1 MSPGWKVPVN
11 TIFKSFP
18 ASPSLPTVVR
28 LIDKIKPLTS
38 VEEVSVCVGSTVGR
52 TPCKLDGASF
62 AVDSAVF
69 ALVRLFVVFTG
80 SELSVLLFIFSVLI
94 EFSAVLEVF
103 ESVFISSLVDLSVTF
118 VLTDV
123 FVSLALIAEVSFDFN
138 VTVFSW
144 FTVSILFVFSVS
156 CTVSVVFAET
166 VWASK
171 MINDIPKRTET
182 VPIDSFFKP

>member
-1 MSPGWKVPVN
+1 MIDKIKPLTSVEDVAVCVGIVVCRVPFCMLGATLFFSRLSVLF
-11 TIFKSFP
+11 IVALFVGS
-18 ASPSLPTVVR
+18 TVVR

-52 TPCKLDGASF
+52 ILCKLDGASF
-62 AVDSAVF
+62 AVGSAVF
-69 ALVRLFVVFTG
+69 VLVRLFVVFTG
-80 SELSVLLFIFSVLI
+80 SELSVLLFTFSVLI

-138 VTVFSW
+138 VTVFS
-144 FTVSILFVFSVS
+144 
-156 CTVSVVFAET
+156 
-166 VWASK
+166 
-171 MINDIPKRTET
+171 
-182 VPIDSFFKP
+182 